1 MEDMKEEADA
11 NNKAFRMDPHR
22 GEARDVDAA
31 IERLER
37 AANEPGHYWA
47 WPDIASV
54 ITAYRAKC
62 ADNDQAVR
70 ERDAYL
76 EQRDEARAEVER
88 LRDELR
94 ECVGLVADEEDNRP
108 LFELIES
115 CLGDHVD
122 TVQSLTAEVERLTAL
137 VNNHVPAKWLCKSA
151 NVQNCHVCEDADC
164 DDNRT
169 PSIVKLR
176 AEVERL
182 KAHIADIDATM
193 DAEEERRASG
203 RNNELENAWA
213 WVHSYLILPKGG
225 VRHCPFCGYHDEQ
238 HKEECPAT
246 VLERHIASGRS
257 GDD

>member
-1 MEDMKEEADA
+1 MT
-11 NNKAFRMDPHR
+11 
-22 GEARDVDAA
+22 DVDAA
-31 IERLER
+31 IGTLHQFDRQLRGDEDWQAEITSKALC
-37 AANEPGHYWA
+37 AAWDVVA
-47 WPDIASV
+47 
-54 ITAYRAKC
+54 AYRAKC
-62 ADNDQAVR
+62 
-70 ERDAYL
+70 EAYDEVQETL
-76 EQRDEARAEVER
+76 ESVLPALGEEARKYGRACAEVKR